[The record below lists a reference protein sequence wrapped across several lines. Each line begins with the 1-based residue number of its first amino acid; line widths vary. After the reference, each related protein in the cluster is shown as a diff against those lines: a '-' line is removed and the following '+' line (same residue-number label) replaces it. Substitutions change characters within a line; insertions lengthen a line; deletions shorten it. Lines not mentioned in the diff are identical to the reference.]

1 MKHTVIISALLLL
14 LSNNALATEIKDS
27 LQLQEVVVTGSRNA
41 VDIRHLPMVVN
52 IVNRNDLTKQHRG
65 NILPTVMQQVP
76 SLFVTGRSMMGYGV
90 ATGGSG
96 GINLR
101 GLSGGVGQF
110 LVLIDGQ
117 PQYNG
122 IFGHPISDT
131 YQTQMTERVEILRGP
146 ASVLYGSNAMGG
158 VMNIVTRTM
167 QQDGTKTSVD
177 VSVGSHNSIQAEA
190 STQMRKGKLS
200 ASLSAQYNHSDNHRP
215 RMDFEQIAGFAKV
228 GYQFNDIWNTTANI
242 NISHFSASHPGS
254 TDSPLYNADQ
264 WITRGVTSLAI
275 NNKYNSTSGSI
286 SIYCNFGRHK
296 LDDGTPDPTKPTE
309 RFFRSK
315 DALTGISLY
324 QSFNLFTGSR
334 LTAGFDY
341 QHIYGNAFYVSKEN
355 GSILATNNKQS
366 GKSIRHETAIYIDFR
381 HNLGQWLT
389 YDMGLRLDHHSVTG
403 SEWIPQIGVVVRP
416 TNNGEIKAMISK
428 GFRNPTMKEMYLYP
442 PSNEELKPERI
453 INYELSWK
461 HRFSKVSYAT
471 NIYLINGD
479 NMIQTIERKNINTGK
494 IKNIGIEL
502 ETTYHISETWHLNA
516 NFSFLHMEYPVIAA
530 PTYKGYVGANFNKGR
545 WTASANMQ
553 FIGDLYTAIGKEEY
567 LETFCLVDAYI
578 GFKLSDNI
586 VMWTRAEN
594 LLAQEYEINF
604 GYPMPKTTAM
614 IGLSINI

>member
-1 MKHTVIISALLLL
+1 MKLTIITTALLLS

-27 LQLQEVVVTGSRNA
+27 LQLQEVVVTGTRNA
-41 VDIRHLPMVVN
+41 VDIRHLPMMVS
-52 IVNRNDLTKQHRG
+52 IVERKDLTKQHRS
-65 NILPTVMQQVP
+65 NVLPTIMQQVP

-90 ATGGSG
+90 AAGGSG
-96 GINLR
+96 GINIR

-167 QQDGTKTSVD
+167 QHDGRKTSVN
-177 VSVGSHNSIQAEA
+177 VSAGSHGSVQAEA
-190 STQMRKGKLS
+190 STQIRKGS
-200 ASLSAQYNHSDNHRP
+200 FSGTLSAQYNRSDNHRP
-215 RMDFEQIAGFAKV
+215 RMGFEQIAGFAKTE
-228 GYQFNDIWNTTANI
+228 YRFNEVWNTTTNI
-242 NISHFSASHPGS
+242 NISHFTASHPGS
-254 TDSPLYNADQ
+254 TTSPLYNADQ
-264 WITRGVTSLAI
+264 WIMRGVTSVAI
-275 NNKYNSTSGSI
+275 NNKYESTSGSI

-296 LDDGTPDPTKPTE
+296 LDDGTSNPLNPTV

-334 LTAGFDY
+334 LTTGFDY
-341 QHIYGNAFYVSKEN
+341 QHIYGNAFYVSKKD
-355 GSILATNNKQS
+355 GAILASTNKQS
-366 GKSIRHETAIYIDFR
+366 GKSIRHETAAYIDFR
-381 HNLGQWLT
+381 HNIGQWLT
-389 YDMGLRLDHHSVTG
+389 YDMGIRLDHHSVTG
-403 SEWIPQIGVVVRP
+403 TEWIPQIGIVVRP
-416 TNNGEIKAMISK
+416 LNSGEIKAMVSK

-442 PSNEELKPERI
+442 TSNEQLKPESI

-471 NIYLINGD
+471 NIYLIDGD
-479 NMIQTIERKNINTGK
+479 NMIQTIERKNVNTGK
-494 IKNIGIEL
+494 VKNMGLEL
-502 ETTYHISETWHLNA
+502 ETTYRINTTWNLNA
-516 NFSFLHMEYPVIAA
+516 NFSYLHMKHPVIAA
-530 PTYKGYVGANFNKGR
+530 PTYKGYMGATFNKNR

-553 FIGDLYTAIGKEEY
+553 FIGDLYTAIGKEEQ
-567 LETFCLVDAYI
+567 LETFCLVDAYV

-586 VMWTRAEN
+586 DLWTRAEN
-594 LLAQEYEINF
+594 ILAQEYEINL

-614 IGLSINI
+614 AGLSVNL

>member
-1 MKHTVIISALLLL
+1 MKLTIITTALLLS

-27 LQLQEVVVTGSRNA
+27 LQLQEVVVTGTRNA
-41 VDIRHLPMVVN
+41 VDIRHLPMMVS
-52 IVNRNDLTKQHRG
+52 IVERKDLTKQHRS
-65 NILPTVMQQVP
+65 NVLPTVMQQVP

-90 ATGGSG
+90 AAGGSG
-96 GINLR
+96 GINIR

-167 QQDGTKTSVD
+167 QHDGRKTSVN
-177 VSVGSHNSIQAEA
+177 VSAGSHGSVQAEA
-190 STQMRKGKLS
+190 STQIRKGNFS
-200 ASLSAQYNHSDNHRP
+200 GTLSAQYNRSDNHRP
-215 RMDFEQIAGFAKV
+215 RMGFEQIAGFAKTE
-228 GYQFNDIWNTTANI
+228 YRFNEVWNTTTNI
-242 NISHFSASHPGS
+242 NISHFTASHPGS
-254 TDSPLYNADQ
+254 TTSPLYNADQ
-264 WITRGVTSLAI
+264 WIMRGVTSVAI
-275 NNKYNSTSGSI
+275 NNKYESTSGSI

-296 LDDGTPDPTKPTE
+296 LDDGTSNPLNPTV

-334 LTAGFDY
+334 LTTGFDY
-341 QHIYGNAFYVSKEN
+341 QHIYGNAFYVSKKD
-355 GSILATNNKQS
+355 GAILASTNKQS
-366 GKSIRHETAIYIDFR
+366 GKSIRHETAAYIDFR
-381 HNLGQWLT
+381 HNIGQWLT
-389 YDMGLRLDHHSVTG
+389 YDMGIRLDHHSVTG
-403 SEWIPQIGVVVRP
+403 TEWIPQIGIVVRP
-416 TNNGEIKAMISK
+416 LNSGEIKAMVSK

-442 PSNEELKPERI
+442 TSNEQLKPESI

-471 NIYLINGD
+471 NIYLIDGD
-479 NMIQTIERKNINTGK
+479 NMIQTIERKNVNTGK
-494 IKNIGIEL
+494 VKNMGLEL
-502 ETTYHISETWHLNA
+502 ETTYRINTTWNLNA
-516 NFSFLHMEYPVIAA
+516 NFSYLHMKHPVIAA
-530 PTYKGYVGANFNKGR
+530 PTYKGYMGATFNKNR

-553 FIGDLYTAIGKEEY
+553 FIGDLYTAIGKEEQ
-567 LETFCLVDAYI
+567 LETFCLVDAYV

-586 VMWTRAEN
+586 DLWTRAEN
-594 LLAQEYEINF
+594 ILAQEYEINL

-614 IGLSINI
+614 AGLSVNL

>member
-1 MKHTVIISALLLL
+1 MKLTIITTALLLS

-27 LQLQEVVVTGSRNA
+27 LQLQEVVVTGTRNA
-41 VDIRHLPMVVN
+41 VDIRHLPMMVS
-52 IVNRNDLTKQHRG
+52 IIERKDLTKQHRS
-65 NILPTVMQQVP
+65 NVLPTVMQQVP

-90 ATGGSG
+90 AAGGSG
-96 GINLR
+96 GINIR

-167 QQDGTKTSVD
+167 QHDGRKTSVN
-177 VSVGSHNSIQAEA
+177 VSAGSHGSVQAEA
-190 STQMRKGKLS
+190 STQIRKGS
-200 ASLSAQYNHSDNHRP
+200 FSGTLSAQYNRSDNHRP
-215 RMDFEQIAGFAKV
+215 RMGFEQIAGFAKTE
-228 GYQFNDIWNTTANI
+228 YRFNEVWNTTTNI
-242 NISHFSASHPGS
+242 NISHFTASHPGS
-254 TDSPLYNADQ
+254 TTSPLYNADQ
-264 WITRGVTSLAI
+264 WIMRGVTSVAI
-275 NNKYNSTSGSI
+275 NNKYESTSGSI

-296 LDDGTPDPTKPTE
+296 LDDGTSNPLNPTV

-334 LTAGFDY
+334 LTTGFDY
-341 QHIYGNAFYVSKEN
+341 QHIYGNAFYVSKKD
-355 GSILATNNKQS
+355 GAILASTNKQS
-366 GKSIRHETAIYIDFR
+366 GKSIRHETAAYIDFR
-381 HNLGQWLT
+381 HNIGQWLT
-389 YDMGLRLDHHSVTG
+389 YDMGIRLDHHSVTG
-403 SEWIPQIGVVVRP
+403 TEWIPQIGIVVRP
-416 TNNGEIKAMISK
+416 LNSGEIKAMVSK

-442 PSNEELKPERI
+442 TSNEQLKPESI

-471 NIYLINGD
+471 NIYFIDGD
-479 NMIQTIERKNINTGK
+479 NMIQTIERKNVNTGK
-494 IKNIGIEL
+494 IKNMGLEL
-502 ETTYHISETWHLNA
+502 ETTYRINTTWNLNA
-516 NFSFLHMEYPVIAA
+516 NFSYLHMKHPVIAA
-530 PTYKGYVGANFNKGR
+530 PTYKGYMGATFNKNR

-553 FIGDLYTAIGKEEY
+553 FIGDLYTAIGKEKQ
-567 LETFCLVDAYI
+567 LETFCLVDAYV

-586 VMWTRAEN
+586 DLWTRAEN
-594 LLAQEYEINF
+594 ILAQEYEINL

-614 IGLSINI
+614 AGLSVNL

>member
-1 MKHTVIISALLLL
+1 MKLTIITTALLLS

-27 LQLQEVVVTGSRNA
+27 LQLQEVVVTGTRNA
-41 VDIRHLPMVVN
+41 VDIRHLPMMVS
-52 IVNRNDLTKQHRG
+52 IVERKDLTKQHRS
-65 NILPTVMQQVP
+65 NVLPTVMQQVP

-90 ATGGSG
+90 AAGGSG
-96 GINLR
+96 GINIR

-167 QQDGTKTSVD
+167 QHDGRKTSVN
-177 VSVGSHNSIQAEA
+177 VSAGSHGSVQAEA
-190 STQMRKGKLS
+190 STQIRKGS
-200 ASLSAQYNHSDNHRP
+200 FSGTLSAQYNRSDNHRP
-215 RMDFEQIAGFAKV
+215 QMSFEQIAGFAKTE
-228 GYQFNDIWNTTANI
+228 YRFNEVWNTTTNI
-242 NISHFSASHPGS
+242 NISHFTASHPGS
-254 TDSPLYNADQ
+254 TTSPLYNADQ
-264 WITRGVTSLAI
+264 WIMRGVTSVAI
-275 NNKYNSTSGSI
+275 NNKYESTSGSI

-296 LDDGTPDPTKPTE
+296 LDDGTSNPLNPTV

-334 LTAGFDY
+334 LTTGFDY
-341 QHIYGNAFYVSKEN
+341 QHIYGNAFYVSKKD
-355 GSILATNNKQS
+355 GAILASTNKQS
-366 GKSIRHETAIYIDFR
+366 GKSIRHETAAYIDFR
-381 HNLGQWLT
+381 HNIGQWLT
-389 YDMGLRLDHHSVTG
+389 YDMGIRLDHHSVTG
-403 SEWIPQIGVVVRP
+403 TEWIPQIGIVVRP
-416 TNNGEIKAMISK
+416 LNSGEIKAMVSK

-442 PSNEELKPERI
+442 TSNEQLKPESI

-471 NIYLINGD
+471 NIYLIDGD
-479 NMIQTIERKNINTGK
+479 NMIQTIERKNVNTGK
-494 IKNIGIEL
+494 VKNMGLEL
-502 ETTYHISETWHLNA
+502 ETTYRINTTWNLNA
-516 NFSFLHMEYPVIAA
+516 NFSYLHMKHPVIAA
-530 PTYKGYVGANFNKGR
+530 PTYKGYMGATFNKNR

-553 FIGDLYTAIGKEEY
+553 FIGDLYTAIGKEEQ
-567 LETFCLVDAYI
+567 LETFCLVDAYV

-586 VMWTRAEN
+586 DLWTRAEN
-594 LLAQEYEINF
+594 ILAQEYEINL

-614 IGLSINI
+614 AGLSVNL

>member
-1 MKHTVIISALLLL
+1 MKLTIITTALLLS

-27 LQLQEVVVTGSRNA
+27 LQLQEVVVTGTRNA
-41 VDIRHLPMVVN
+41 VDIRHLPMMVS
-52 IVNRNDLTKQHRG
+52 IVERKDLTKQHRS
-65 NILPTVMQQVP
+65 NVLPTVMQQVP

-90 ATGGSG
+90 AAGGSG
-96 GINLR
+96 GINIR

-167 QQDGTKTSVD
+167 QHDGRKTSIN
-177 VSVGSHNSIQAEA
+177 VSAGSHGSVQGEA
-190 STQMRKGKLS
+190 STQIRKGS
-200 ASLSAQYNHSDNHRP
+200 FSGTLSAQYNRSDNHRP
-215 RMDFEQIAGFAKV
+215 RMSFEQIAGFAKTE
-228 GYQFNDIWNTTANI
+228 YRFNEVWNTTTNI
-242 NISHFSASHPGS
+242 NISHFTASHPGS
-254 TDSPLYNADQ
+254 TTAPLYNADQ
-264 WITRGVTSLAI
+264 WIMRGVTSVAI
-275 NNKYNSTSGSI
+275 NNKYESTSGSI

-296 LDDGTPDPTKPTE
+296 LDDGTSNPLNPTV

-334 LTAGFDY
+334 LTTGFDY
-341 QHIYGNAFYVSKEN
+341 QHIYGKAFYVSKKD
-355 GSILATNNKQS
+355 GAILASTNKQS
-366 GKSIRHETAIYIDFR
+366 GKSIRHETAAYIDFR
-381 HNLGQWLT
+381 HNIGQWLT
-389 YDMGLRLDHHSVTG
+389 YDMGIRLDHHSVTG
-403 SEWIPQIGVVVRP
+403 TEWIPQIGIVVRP
-416 TNNGEIKAMISK
+416 LNSGEIKAMVSK

-442 PSNEELKPERI
+442 TSNEQLKPESI

-471 NIYLINGD
+471 NIYLIDGD
-479 NMIQTIERKNINTGK
+479 NMIQTIERKNVNTGK
-494 IKNIGIEL
+494 VKNMGLEL
-502 ETTYHISETWHLNA
+502 ETTYRINTTWNLNA
-516 NFSFLHMEYPVIAA
+516 NFSYLHMKHPVIAA
-530 PTYKGYVGANFNKGR
+530 PTYKGYMGATFNKNR

-553 FIGDLYTAIGKEEY
+553 FIGDLYTAIGKEEQ
-567 LETFCLVDAYI
+567 LETFCLVDAYV

-586 VMWTRAEN
+586 DLWTRAEN
-594 LLAQEYEINF
+594 ILAQEYEINL

-614 IGLSINI
+614 AGLSVNL

>member
-1 MKHTVIISALLLL
+1 MKPTIITTALLLS

-27 LQLQEVVVTGSRNA
+27 LQLQEVVVTGTRNA
-41 VDIRHLPMVVN
+41 VDIRHLPMMVS
-52 IVNRNDLTKQHRG
+52 IVERKDLTKQHRS
-65 NILPTVMQQVP
+65 NVLPTVMQQVP

-90 ATGGSG
+90 AAGGSG
-96 GINLR
+96 GINIR

-167 QQDGTKTSVD
+167 QHDGRKTSVN
-177 VSVGSHNSIQAEA
+177 VSAGSHGSVQAEA
-190 STQMRKGKLS
+190 STQIRKGNFS
-200 ASLSAQYNHSDNHRP
+200 GTLSAQYNRSDNHRP
-215 RMDFEQIAGFAKV
+215 RMGFEQIAGFAKTE
-228 GYQFNDIWNTTANI
+228 YRFNEVWNTTTNI
-242 NISHFSASHPGS
+242 NISHFTASHPGS
-254 TDSPLYNADQ
+254 TTSPLYNADQ
-264 WITRGVTSLAI
+264 WIMRGVTSVAI
-275 NNKYNSTSGSI
+275 NNKYESTSGSI

-296 LDDGTPDPTKPTE
+296 LDDGTSNPLNPTV

-334 LTAGFDY
+334 LTTGFDY
-341 QHIYGNAFYVSKEN
+341 QHIYGNAFYVSKKD
-355 GSILATNNKQS
+355 GAILASTNKQS
-366 GKSIRHETAIYIDFR
+366 GKSIRHETAAYIDFR
-381 HNLGQWLT
+381 HNIGQWLT
-389 YDMGLRLDHHSVTG
+389 YDMGIRLDHHSVTG
-403 SEWIPQIGVVVRP
+403 TEWIPQIGIVVRP
-416 TNNGEIKAMISK
+416 LNSGEIKAMVSK

-442 PSNEELKPERI
+442 TSNEQLKPESI

-471 NIYLINGD
+471 NIYLIDGD
-479 NMIQTIERKNINTGK
+479 NMIQTIERKNVNTGK
-494 IKNIGIEL
+494 IKNMGLEL
-502 ETTYHISETWHLNA
+502 ETTYRINTTWNLNA
-516 NFSFLHMEYPVIAA
+516 NFSYLHMKHPVIAA
-530 PTYKGYVGANFNKGR
+530 PTYKGYMGATFNKNR

-553 FIGDLYTAIGKEEY
+553 FIGDLYTAIGKEEQ
-567 LETFCLVDAYI
+567 LETFYLVDAYV

-586 VMWTRAEN
+586 DLWTRAEN
-594 LLAQEYEINF
+594 ILAQEYEINL

-614 IGLSINI
+614 AGLSVNL